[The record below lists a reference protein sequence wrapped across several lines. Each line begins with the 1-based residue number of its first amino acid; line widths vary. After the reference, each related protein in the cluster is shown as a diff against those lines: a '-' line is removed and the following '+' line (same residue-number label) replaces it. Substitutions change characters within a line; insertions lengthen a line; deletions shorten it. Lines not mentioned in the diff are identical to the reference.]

1 MPTLPIVCRDHVT
14 FGSGPI
20 NRDAPAYFKYLVASS
35 VNLGYELDLNKLSE
49 EERRRIKE
57 EIAEFKNDASLIS
70 NGRFLGYTVP
80 LKRAVM
86 RRIYMFPS
94 RATKQLLYFIQLNAK
109 LGKEH
114 LIFALKGTASL
125 KKNMNLCDTGE
136 IYDDSVLSYAGFRI
150 DDLIGSSRAS
160 KEIAHAPQGRGCGS
174 GAKFRFRMVRD

>member
-1 MPTLPIVCRDHVT
+1 M
-14 FGSGPI
+14 
-20 NRDAPAYFKYLVASS
+20 
-35 VNLGYELDLNKLSE
+35 GYELDLNKLSE

-70 NGRFLGYTVP
+70 NGRFFRLYSPFEKGGYEAHLYVSESGDE
-80 LKRAVM
+80 A
-86 RRIYMFPS
+86 
-94 RATKQLLYFIQLNAK
+94 LLYFIQLNAK

-114 LIFALKGTASL
+114 LILRLKGL
-125 KKNMNLCDTGE
+125 LLEKKYELCDTGE
-136 IYDDSVLSYAGFRI
+136 IYDGSVLSYAGFRI